1 MFGCLSKFLFFL
13 RGYANTSGPGYFLH
27 SDIIMPYFSKYGN
40 DEQRKKYIPDMTAG
54 KIVSAIAM
62 TEPDAGRYGI
72 NFTNTTDCSY
82 FIFPF
87 SSVLLASPLQ

>member
-1 MFGCLSKFLFFL
+1 
-13 RGYANTSGPGYFLH
+13 
-27 SDIIMPYFSKYGN
+27 
-40 DEQRKKYIPDMTAG
+40 MTAG

-87 SSVLLASPLQ
+87 SSVLLASPLQWKWSSRNQNICEKGRIRLHTERIQDVHY